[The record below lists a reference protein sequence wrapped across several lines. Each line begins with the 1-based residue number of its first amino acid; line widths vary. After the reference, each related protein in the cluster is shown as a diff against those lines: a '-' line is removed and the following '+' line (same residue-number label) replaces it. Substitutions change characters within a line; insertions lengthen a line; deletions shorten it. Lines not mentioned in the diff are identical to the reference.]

1 MKRLFIT
8 LALVL
13 SLGGCAQL
21 GNIGT
26 AISLGTT
33 SIANPVTTERLYQME
48 NAAIIVFTGLKEWRR
63 LCVAGQINATC
74 KDQIRTVQ
82 VYTRQIPP
90 YLVKLRQ
97 FVRNNDQVNAIVIY
111 NTLSDIISTVRAQA
125 AANNVQIGS

>member
-1 MKRLFIT
+1 MKKVLVLV
-8 LALVL
+8 LALG
-13 SLGGCAQL
+13 LGGCAQL
-21 GNIGT
+21 QNLGT
-26 AISLGTT
+26 AISIGTT

-74 KDQIRTVQ
+74 KDQIRAVQ

-90 YLVKLRQ
+90 YLVKLRA
-97 FVRNNDQVNAIVIY
+97 FVRNNDQVNAIVIF
-111 NTLSDIISTVRAQA
+111 NTLTDIISTVKARA